1 MNVAP
6 FRLVLAASLAVPC
19 LCIYA
24 AISSARDAPRAR
36 RTLNG
41 MTGHRRDWHSMR
53 CAARRGAAQ
62 RGGRTR
68 RARRHMRCLSKRDS
82 RGRRAAGRRRRQR
95 ARHPVDS
102 RSPVHRTR
110 AAANI
115 STCTDAD
122 LIPNEEDVAR
132 VRTATL
138 CLINRERVDDGEAP
152 LALDAQLEQAAQGH
166 SDEMVAAGYFEHVGP
181 HGDRPV
187 DRMRAAG
194 YLNGSEVGYEV
205 AEDIAWGTLW
215 LATPRSIVA
224 AWMASPGHR
233 ANILDPGFRS
243 TGVGVSP
250 HAPVSLADGQAG
262 ATYTQDFGAI
272 FTR

>member
-1 MNVAP
+1 
-6 FRLVLAASLAVPC
+6 
-19 LCIYA
+19 
-24 AISSARDAPRAR
+24 
-36 RTLNG
+36 
-41 MTGHRRDWHSMR
+41 
-53 CAARRGAAQ
+53 
-62 RGGRTR
+62 
-68 RARRHMRCLSKRDS
+68 MRCLSKRDS